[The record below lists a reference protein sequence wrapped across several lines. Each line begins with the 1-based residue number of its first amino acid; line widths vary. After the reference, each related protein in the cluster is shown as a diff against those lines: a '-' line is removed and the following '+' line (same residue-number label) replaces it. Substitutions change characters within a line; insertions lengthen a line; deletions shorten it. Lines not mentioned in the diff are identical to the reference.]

1 VKLDEVLD
9 QKEMQQVQQIIADL
23 LRWQQQRQRE
33 QTMAHT
39 GVQQAQQSPFNAQ
52 LQRIQNDKINALTK
66 GYAKGV
72 MMQKAI
78 PTDLDKVKAMQR
90 YSAQKDAP
98 QRVR

>member
-1 VKLDEVLD
+1 MKLDEVLD

-33 QTMAHT
+33 QTIAHA

-52 LQRIQNDKINALTK
+52 LQRIQNDKINALTR

-78 PTDLDKVKAMQR
+78 PTDLDKVKALQR

>member
-52 LQRIQNDKINALTK
+52 LQRIQNDKINALTR

>member
-52 LQRIQNDKINALTK
+52 LQRIQNDKINALTR

-78 PTDLDKVKAMQR
+78 PTDLDKVKAIQR